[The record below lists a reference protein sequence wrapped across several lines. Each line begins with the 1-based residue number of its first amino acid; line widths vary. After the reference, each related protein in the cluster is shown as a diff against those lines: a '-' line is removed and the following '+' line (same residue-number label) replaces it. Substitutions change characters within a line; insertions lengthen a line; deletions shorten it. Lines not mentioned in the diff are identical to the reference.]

1 MDMFNSKYEEFAK
14 DLEATCPELSAKIA
28 TAVALPVNVRKSE
41 FKTQV
46 LPSCAPSRDSAVAPA
61 FVLPGVDMPTD
72 VWASLS
78 ANSKKAIQE
87 YLTLLSFSFL
97 VESGTSG
104 DLSGTSWTADWA
116 TGMMDEMKEKM
127 KNIDFAGL
135 SEKIAG
141 LFGSAAN
148 AAGAAAGGAGEGGN
162 PFGPGFPQLPEKFLK
177 GQIAKLAEEIIKEF
191 DIKDFGIDPA
201 VMEAAGN
208 DPSKSLSMIMDLFMK
223 NPQAF
228 QGTIMKLTKKI
239 QRKIQSGALRPQ
251 ELVAEA
257 EELMKTFSENPQ
269 FVELM
274 ESFRQAFGAADPEV
288 ARATNREPENRLS
301 IVRERLRKKMEAK
314 KNAKK

>member
-1 MDMFNSKYEEFAK
+1 
-14 DLEATCPELSAKIA
+14 
-28 TAVALPVNVRKSE
+28 
-41 FKTQV
+41 
-46 LPSCAPSRDSAVAPA
+46 
-61 FVLPGVDMPTD
+61 
-72 VWASLS
+72 
-78 ANSKKAIQE
+78 
-87 YLTLLSFSFL
+87 
-97 VESGTSG
+97 
-104 DLSGTSWTADWA
+104 
-116 TGMMDEMKEKM
+116 
-127 KNIDFAGL
+127 
-135 SEKIAG
+135 
-141 LFGSAAN
+141 
-148 AAGAAAGGAGEGGN
+148 
-162 PFGPGFPQLPEKFLK
+162 
-177 GQIAKLAEEIIKEF
+177 
-191 DIKDFGIDPA
+191 
-201 VMEAAGN
+201 
-208 DPSKSLSMIMDLFMK
+208 MIMDLFMK